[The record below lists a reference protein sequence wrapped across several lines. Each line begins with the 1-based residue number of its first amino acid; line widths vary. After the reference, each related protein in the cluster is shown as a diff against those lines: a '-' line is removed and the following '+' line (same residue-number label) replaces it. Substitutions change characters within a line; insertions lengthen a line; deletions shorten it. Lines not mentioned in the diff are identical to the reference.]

1 VEQFVLAAVDH
12 ESVEDEDVVVVL
24 GNGDKVTLRG
34 DLEAAAARN
43 SDVRTLEVRDKLEK
57 QKRIK

>member
-1 VEQFVLAAVDH
+1 
-12 ESVEDEDVVVVL
+12 VVVVL

-43 SDVRTLEVRDKLEK
+43 SDVRTLEVRYELEK
-57 QKRIK
+57 

>member
-1 VEQFVLAAVDH
+1 MEQFVLAAVDH

-24 GNGDKVTLRG
+24 GNGDEVTLRG

-43 SDVRTLEVRDKLEK
+43 SDVRTLEVRDELEK

>member
-1 VEQFVLAAVDH
+1 
-12 ESVEDEDVVVVL
+12 VVVVL

-34 DLEAAAARN
+34 DLEAAAARH
-43 SDVRTLEVRDKLEK
+43 SDVRTLEVRDELEK